1 MRNVKRIP
9 LTAMVLM
16 TVVALLNVLGVR
28 LAGMSVVIGVLFFFL
43 TSSLEKQS
51 VVNTGL
57 DLKGIR
63 VVLENP
69 AIWLWM
75 VLPLVMNGVCLAAA
89 RLFLPDFLK
98 HVLDRTELF
107 VSYGGGVLLI
117 LQLAVLAIGEE
128 IAWRAFFQKQL
139 SKSLSTV
146 PALLITSTLFA
157 FAHFMEGTN
166 AIVLFDLIFVF
177 INSVL
182 YGIVFS
188 KTNNAWVSAT
198 AHFAANVFAIAVL
211 SLL

>member
-75 VLPLVMNGVCLAAA
+75 VLPLVMNGVCLTVS
-89 RLFLPDFLK
+89 RLFFPEFLK
-98 HVLDRTELF
+98 HVLDRTESL
-107 VSYGGGVLLI
+107 VSFRGGVLLI